1 MLNAL
6 NLSDLIAEHLYG
18 LVQQSLEV
26 SEDVTT
32 DTACQ
37 HVRSQDITTILK
49 VCLCASVRVFVV
61 TVLLL
66 FRTWSVQSCDPPPLP
81 PLPMLFFHL
90 CFLSKRQSRLNHRET
105 LWAAIEDAQTKP
117 KRCVER
123 KGNECQVCH
132 LVTLFDSTYVKMD
145 TFSVVLPSMWVC

>member
-66 FRTWSVQSCDPPPLP
+66 FRTWSVQSCDIFSLLFLPLDHFN
-81 PLPMLFFHL
+81 LPF
-90 CFLSKRQSRLNHRET
+90 
-105 LWAAIEDAQTKP
+105 
-117 KRCVER
+117 
-123 KGNECQVCH
+123 
-132 LVTLFDSTYVKMD
+132 
-145 TFSVVLPSMWVC
+145 